1 MSVQGNII
9 KNAKGFLVSNN
20 LYETKCFLIPSINTA
35 VICYYVLFFLLITKS
50 LL

>member
-20 LYETKCFLIPSINTA
+20 LHETKCFLIPSINTA
-35 VICYYVLFFLLITKS
+35 VLCYCFFLPVYQS
-50 LL
+50 LF